1 MTLIVDSSKCRGRVE
16 VTWSSVLP
24 RASAYVVTASV
35 TRHGGHGS
43 LHELENREWIALIR
57 DCSVTTVQLDTA
69 SLEQAGGSVV
79 VQGCGSVKPWNL
91 GSAFR
96 IEDRHSKTHS
106 WTAPRSTLAT
116 AAGNVVGRNDWQG
129 FVSWII
135 RRLFLGIF
143 IFLAHWIASMGKNVD
158 SKLV

>member
-79 VQGCGSVKPWNL
+79 VQGCGSVKPWNF

-106 WTAPRSTLAT
+106 WT
-116 AAGNVVGRNDWQG
+116 VGRSDWQG
-129 FVSWII
+129 FISRII
-135 RRLFLGIF
+135 RRLFLDIF
-143 IFLAHWIASMGKNVD
+143 MFLAYCIASRGQN
-158 SKLV
+158 